1 MIKSGIGV
9 FVVDKYDEISVPLI
23 HEKTRYNRL
32 LLLTENVFVYIIFS
46 NSKEQ
51 FHAKT
56 KEKGIYLSPVVVRFN
71 LPGFDSFIL

>member
-32 LLLTENVFVYIIFS
+32 LLLTENMFVYIIFS
-46 NSKEQ
+46 NIKEQ

-56 KEKGIYLSPVVVRFN
+56 
-71 LPGFDSFIL
+71 